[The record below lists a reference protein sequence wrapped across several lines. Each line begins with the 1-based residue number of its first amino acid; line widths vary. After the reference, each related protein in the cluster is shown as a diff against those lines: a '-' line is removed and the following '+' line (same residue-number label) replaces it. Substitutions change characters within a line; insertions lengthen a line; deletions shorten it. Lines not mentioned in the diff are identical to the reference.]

1 MNATF
6 PVTSLLGKIRQARSL
21 SRRLSRGNA
30 LQLALSASDKPARP
44 LAVKGFNA
52 PIYLRPG
59 TVDLTVFEKIF
70 LDLEYE
76 LPFPLSP
83 QRIVDA
89 GAHVGLASRFFAQRY
104 PDSRIIALE
113 PMESNLAVLRQNAA
127 ACPQIEVVPSA
138 LWGRSATLSGSDAES
153 WSHAMSE
160 ALTEGHSIQGITVPE
175 ILRHTGWSRIDL
187 LKVDVEGAEREVFC
201 DEAQAWLPRVG
212 AIAIELHDRYWPGC
226 STAFYRQISTRLEAQ
241 EVRGETVFIQLQA

>member
-1 MNATF
+1 MI
-6 PVTSLLGKIRQARSL
+6 SLLGKIQQARSL
-21 SRRLSRGNA
+21 SRRLSRGSA
-30 LQLALSASDKPARP
+30 LQLAFSAPDQPARR
-44 LAVKGFNA
+44 LAVKGVNS
-52 PIYLRPG
+52 PIHLRPG
-59 TVDLTVFEKIF
+59 TVDVTVFEKIF
-70 LDLEYE
+70 LGLEYE

-83 QRIVDA
+83 RRIVDA

-127 ACPQIEVVPSA
+127 TCPQIEVMPGA
-138 LWGRSATLSGSDAES
+138 LWGRPATLSGSDAQS

-160 ALTEGHSIQGITVPE
+160 APTQGPTIRGFTVPE
-175 ILRHTGWSRIDL
+175 ILRHTGWDHIDL

-212 AIAIELHDRYWPGC
+212 AIAIELHDRFWPGC
-226 STAFYRQISTRLEAQ
+226 STAFYRQISARLEAQ
-241 EVRGETVFIQLQA
+241 EILGETVFVKLRA